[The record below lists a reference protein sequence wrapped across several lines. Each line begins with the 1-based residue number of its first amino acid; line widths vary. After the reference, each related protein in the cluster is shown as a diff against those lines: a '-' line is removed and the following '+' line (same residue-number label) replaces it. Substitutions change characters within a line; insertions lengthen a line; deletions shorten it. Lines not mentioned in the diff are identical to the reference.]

1 MDHGPA
7 RDGRGDRNLPPDL
20 NALRVKIFADGAD
33 RDMILKLL
41 QNPLIKGFTTN
52 PTLMHAAGLRDYEAF
67 AREILEFVVD
77 HPVSFEV
84 FSDDFGEMER
94 QAAKI
99 ASWGVNVFVKV
110 PVTNTRAESALA
122 TIRRLAGAGV
132 RLNVTA
138 LMTVRQVD
146 DVSGALAGG
155 PPSFISVFAGR
166 IADTGRDPV
175 PMMRQALDLMSER
188 PEQELVWASSR
199 EVLNIVQADAIG
211 CDVITVTH
219 DLLKK
224 LPIVGRDLDQYSL
237 ETVRMFFDDAR
248 SAGFTL

>member
-1 MDHGPA
+1 MDHRPA
-7 RDGRGDRNLPPDL
+7 RDGRGERILTPDL
-20 NALRVKIFADGAD
+20 NALRVRIFADGAD
-33 RDMILKLL
+33 RDVILKLL

-52 PTLMHAAGLRDYEAF
+52 PTLMHAAGVREYEAF

-77 HPVSFEV
+77 HPISFEV
-84 FSDDFGEMER
+84 FSDDFAEMER

-110 PVTNTRAESALA
+110 PVTNTRAESALT

-138 LMTVRQVD
+138 LMTVRQVE

-155 PPSFISVFAGR
+155 SPSFISVFAGR
-166 IADTGRDPV
+166 IADTGRDPI
-175 PMMRQALDLMSER
+175 PIMRQALDLMSER
-188 PEQELVWASSR
+188 PEQQLVWASSR
-199 EVLNIVQADAIG
+199 EVLNIVQADEIG
-211 CDVITVTH
+211 CDVITVTN

-224 LPIVGRDLDQYSL
+224 LPIVGRDLDQFSL